1 MKYSD
6 ILMTENKENKQSE
19 SLTVEILDA
28 GYSVLKKDKFNRTI
42 IINPKKY
49 NLNKEA
55 KKLEQKKEKY
65 LSMIDNWNNYRD
77 SLNELY
83 GDRSIYHNYK
93 YTIQNIVDEDNI
105 LLEKIYELANN
116 ISINDNH
123 SDEEI

>member
-6 ILMTENKENKQSE
+6 ILMSENKEKKQSE

-77 SLNELY
+77 SLNELC

-105 LLEKIYELANN
+105 LLEKVYELSNN

>member
-1 MKYSD
+1 
-6 ILMTENKENKQSE
+6 MTENKENKQSE

-28 GYSVLKKDKFNRTI
+28 GYTVLKKDKFNRTI